1 MRAIPGCRT
10 RRRSDRQ
17 VAGSALPPALRAF
30 LYSCIDAIEQAEV
43 LVRLQQSPD
52 AVNARTLARE
62 LGITDA
68 QARHHLETLVARGLL
83 QATISGEVRY
93 RYAPRSPELQRLS
106 ELLVQFW
113 AESRSDVIRTVAMAQ
128 SSSLS
133 SFSDAFKLRKD
144 D

>member
-1 MRAIPGCRT
+1 M
-10 RRRSDRQ
+10 
-17 VAGSALPPALRAF
+17 AGSALPPALRAF

-43 LVRLQQSPD
+43 LVRLQQSPE

-83 QATISGEVRY
+83 QAAISGEVRY
-93 RYAPRSPELQRLS
+93 RYAPKSPELQQLS
-106 ELLVQFW
+106 ALLAQFW
-113 AESRSDVIRTVAMAQ
+113 AQSRSDVIRAVATAQ
-128 SSSLS
+128 ASSLS
-133 SFSDAFKLRKD
+133 SFSNAFKLRKD